1 MVLISSLFRIAY
13 QIKYHYQKAHIK
25 LFTFIKIA
33 CFRQKELFLHPWVDD
48 QVLRPQEMHK

>member
-1 MVLISSLFRIAY
+1 MVLISTLLRIAY

-33 CFRQKELFLHPWVDD
+33 RFRQKELFLHPWVDD